1 MKTLLNVGCGK
12 SNISNLHGFK
22 DSDWKEIRFDI
33 AKDVNPDVLGS
44 LTDMSLVKTSSIDA
58 IYSAYNID
66 HIYAH
71 EVPKAFKEFYR
82 VLKDDGI
89 VVLRCP
95 DIQKVCEVISQDK
108 LLEPLYESPIGPIYP
123 IDILFGNRNQIAA
136 GNEFMAKKVGF
147 TYSVLDKTFSEA
159 GFQARYGGRMPN
171 NGGELAIVAFKQ
183 RKSEEEIKK
192 VADPLLFT

>member
-1 MKTLLNVGCGK
+1 MADIRPTAKSISQIKSDLLNPATTSHFLVSVGLPSGK
-12 SNISNLHGFK
+12 LGLVNK
-22 DSDWKEIRFDI
+22 YQKE
-33 AKDVNPDVLGS
+33 L
-44 LTDMSLVKTSSIDA
+44 
-58 IYSAYNID
+58 
-66 HIYAH
+66 
-71 EVPKAFKEFYR
+71 YR

-108 LLEPLYESPIGPIYP
+108 LFEPLYESPIGPIYP

>member
-1 MKTLLNVGCGK
+1 MKTLLNVGCGH
-12 SNISNLHGFK
+12 SNISQLNGF
-22 DSDWKEIRFDI
+22 SENDWKEIRLDI
-33 AKDVNPDVLGS
+33 DKDVNPDIVGT
-44 LTDMSLVKTSSIDA
+44 LTDMSKVESASIDA

-71 EVPKAFKEFYR
+71 EVPIAFKEFHR
-82 VLKDDGI
+82 VLNDDGI

-95 DIQKVCEVISQDK
+95 DIQTVCEVISQDK

-123 IDILFGNRNQIAA
+123 IDILFGNRQQISSGNQ
-136 GNEFMAKKVGF
+136 FMAKKVGF
-147 TYSVLDKTFSEA
+147 TYSVLNQTFGEA

-183 RKSEEEIKK
+183 RKSEDEIKK
-192 VADPLLFT
+192 IADPLLFG

>member
-1 MKTLLNVGCGK
+1 MKTLLHVGCGH
-12 SNISNLHGFK
+12 SNITELNGFIF
-22 DSDWKEIRFDI
+22 SEWKEIRFDI
-33 AKDVNPDVLGS
+33 DEKVKPDIVGS
-44 LTDMSLVKTSSIDA
+44 LTEMSSVQTGSVDA

-71 EVPKAFKEFYR
+71 EVPIAFKEFHR
-82 VLKDDGI
+82 VLNDDGI

-95 DIQKVCEVISQDK
+95 DIQTICEVISQDK
-108 LLEPLYESPIGPIYP
+108 LLEPLYESPMGPIYP
-123 IDILFGNRNQIAA
+123 IDILFGNRQQISG

-147 TYSVLDKTFSEA
+147 TYSVLNQTFGEA

-183 RKSEEEIKK
+183 KKSEEEIKK
-192 VADPLLFT
+192 IADPLLFG

>member
-1 MKTLLNVGCGK
+1 MKTLLNVGCGH
-12 SNISNLHGFK
+12 SSISQLNGF
-22 DSDWKEIRFDI
+22 SETDWKEIRLDI
-33 AKDVNPDVLGS
+33 DKEVNPDIVGT
-44 LTDMSLVKTSSIDA
+44 LTDMSKVETASIDA

-71 EVPKAFKEFYR
+71 EVPIAFKEFHR
-82 VLKDDGI
+82 VLNDDGI

-95 DIQKVCEVISQDK
+95 DIQTVCEVIAQDK

-123 IDILFGNRNQIAA
+123 IDILFGNRQQISS
-136 GNEFMAKKVGF
+136 GKEFMAKKVGF
-147 TYSVLDKTFSEA
+147 TYSVLNQTFGEA

-183 RKSEEEIKK
+183 RKSEDEIKK
-192 VADPLLFT
+192 IADPLLFG

>member
-1 MKTLLNVGCGK
+1 MKTLLNVGCGH
-12 SNISNLHGFK
+12 SSISQLNGF
-22 DSDWKEIRFDI
+22 SETDWKEIRLDI
-33 AKDVNPDVLGS
+33 DKDVNPDIVGT
-44 LTDMSLVKTSSIDA
+44 LTDMSKVETASIDA

-71 EVPKAFKEFYR
+71 EVPIAFKEFHR
-82 VLKDDGI
+82 VLNDDGI

-95 DIQKVCEVISQDK
+95 DIQAVCEVIAQDK

-123 IDILFGNRNQIAA
+123 IDILFGNRQQISSGNQ
-136 GNEFMAKKVGF
+136 FMAKKVGF
-147 TYSVLDKTFSEA
+147 TYSVLNQTFGEA

-183 RKSEEEIKK
+183 RKSEDEIKK
-192 VADPLLFT
+192 IADPLLFG